1 MNQPTP
7 PPTIELLQQQV
18 AVLQQALAEALQAL
32 EESRRENTLL
42 RQKLDSLARRFFG
55 KQSEQL
61 NDAQLELLL
70 KGLGENSVEGPAQ
83 PAAAKES
90 PAPRRPNTR
99 SQRLRTPDNLEV
111 VQVVIE
117 PEVVTAQPQ
126 AYKHIGQEVSRLLDY
141 QPGKF
146 FWRETVRPK
155 YVRVDQRALPP
166 VMASAPPRVAEHCLA
181 APGLLAQLLVSKY
194 CDHQPFYRLE
204 NIYHQR
210 HGVFISRQQMVLL
223 APV

>member
-70 KGLGENSVEGPAQ
+70 KLWRSTKLTHPVSCGVVFSFQGVGLCLLGAWAEGVAD
-83 PAAAKES
+83 
-90 PAPRRPNTR
+90 RP
-99 SQRLRTPDNLEV
+99 V
-111 VQVVIE
+111 
-117 PEVVTAQPQ
+117 
-126 AYKHIGQEVSRLLDY
+126 
-141 QPGKF
+141 
-146 FWRETVRPK
+146 TVR
-155 YVRVDQRALPP
+155 L
-166 VMASAPPRVAEHCLA
+166 
-181 APGLLAQLLVSKY
+181 
-194 CDHQPFYRLE
+194 
-204 NIYHQR
+204 
-210 HGVFISRQQMVLL
+210 
-223 APV
+223 